1 MTRIPLVLGAVT
13 LTFVAAG
20 LASCGGSKASMA
32 DIEAA
37 TTFDGF
43 PLYWLGE
50 SFDKWD
56 LAHVDGLDYDSQIV
70 TFIYGDCTPHGGEQP
85 SCTPPLQVQ
94 VSPLC
99 SHLDVVAR
107 APIWKQRE
115 IRGAPVG
122 TIDSAPVLFTRR
134 AQVKVYRG
142 EGSRPGDT
150 MRALRALRSI
160 NQVPPVIA
168 ASGPIPGPP
177 RTMLEGTRSCT
188 A

>member
-1 MTRIPLVLGAVT
+1 MRRIPLALGALTLALGAV
-13 LTFVAAG
+13 G
-20 LASCGGSKASMA
+20 LASCGGSKASKA

-37 TTFDGF
+37 RTFDRF

-50 SFDKWD
+50 RFAKWD
-56 LAHVDGLDYDSQIV
+56 LAAIDGLAYDSPIV

-107 APIWKQRE
+107 APIWRRRE

-122 TIDSAPVLFTRR
+122 TIDSAPVLFTRG

-150 MRALRALRSI
+150 MRALHALRSI
-160 NQVPPVIA
+160 NKVSPVIA
-168 ASGPIPGPP
+168 ASGSIPSPP
-177 RTMLEGTRSCT
+177 RAVLEGAGPC